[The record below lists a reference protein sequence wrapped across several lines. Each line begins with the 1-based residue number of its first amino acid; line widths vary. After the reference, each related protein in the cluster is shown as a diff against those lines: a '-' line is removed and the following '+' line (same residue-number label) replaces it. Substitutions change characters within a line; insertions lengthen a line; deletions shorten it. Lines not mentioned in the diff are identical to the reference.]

1 MISKSTGESIVV
13 RSKNSPEGNSVA
25 AIPGAFAEVKFDAHD
40 STFLM
45 FYSAC
50 ENPGCSCTDVVVTFS
65 EKRSG
70 KKPGHPHVEFGVGF
84 WKHPPIQSPE
94 QPPSCSIRS
103 NGFTASLRRSQIRD
117 AIVNG
122 STAPTPT
129 APGFP
134 YPPRMGK
141 AQSARQQNIPSR
153 TIRSSPGKSAARGL
167 A

>member
-70 KKPGHPHVEFGVGF
+70 KKPGHPHVEFGVELNVNTWQAGRLF
-84 WKHPPIQSPE
+84 
-94 QPPSCSIRS
+94 
-103 NGFTASLRRSQIRD
+103 GASSVTR
-117 AIVNG
+117 
-122 STAPTPT
+122 P
-129 APGFP
+129 
-134 YPPRMGK
+134 
-141 AQSARQQNIPSR
+141 
-153 TIRSSPGKSAARGL
+153 
-167 A
+167 